1 MSLIYIVKKDANFNV
16 DEAIAKVSET
26 TGLTLTKINSGSL
39 NAHIAVLCKTDGG
52 NAS

>member
-26 TGLTLTKINSGSL
+26 TGLTLTK
-39 NAHIAVLCKTDGG
+39 
-52 NAS
+52 